1 MLGKELTLLD
11 PKTGL
16 EVKAEDLIE
25 QVAREINNGGLPEKL
40 SVIIPAEQNLP
51 TQFSGK
57 YTLASKKWPPKNG
70 RECWISDGQA
80 PAAYRIFYDPD
91 IRKWAIGR
99 NISGDEKLNNTNPNF
114 FFYQI
119 NS

>member
-40 SVIIPAEQNLP
+40 SVIIPEEQNLP

-80 PAAYRIFYDPD
+80 PAAYRIFMTL
-91 IRKWAIGR
+91 
-99 NISGDEKLNNTNPNF
+99 ISESGQLEEIFPVMKKTKF
-114 FFYQI
+114 I
-119 NS
+119 VR